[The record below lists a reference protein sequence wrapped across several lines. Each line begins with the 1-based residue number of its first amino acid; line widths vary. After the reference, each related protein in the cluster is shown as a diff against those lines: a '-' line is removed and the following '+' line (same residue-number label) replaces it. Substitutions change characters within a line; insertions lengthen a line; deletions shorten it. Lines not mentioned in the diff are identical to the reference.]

1 MAELPSVAAE
11 TLQHADVLVAHHQ
24 PAQHLHTAQHHHVID
39 APDQPAGFGRADEI
53 VGGENLVA
61 LVAQPRHRL
70 VIAHLALRQRHHR
83 LQIEIEPVFLDRVL
97 HRGE

>member
-1 MAELPSVAAE
+1 MKSSAA
-11 TLQHADVLVAHHQ
+11 
-24 PAQHLHTAQHHHVID
+24 
-39 APDQPAGFGRADEI
+39 R
-53 VGGENLVA
+53 NLVA

-83 LQIEIEPVFLDRVL
+83 LQIEIDPVFLDRVL